1 VRNYN
6 LLNSKILKD
15 HQGFTLVEIL
25 VALTLVVGIFTL
37 IPTSSSDEQHG
48 NLESTI
54 YDFERATR
62 FAVNEAILRNSI
74 IRISID
80 LNAEPQ
86 TYSIE
91 FSSTGTLVLPEYE
104 EDKSLSLREQE
115 LQDKKLK
122 DLDGQFNKIDEF
134 SEEPKVIPRFVRIT
148 GLGTHQREKIQT
160 EGKVYIYFYPT
171 GEKDAAILFFTT
183 EQEFASLAI
192 PAFENRFSREFSIY
206 SESDTFNLESTI
218 ETDMKESFDKWLKS

>member
-1 VRNYN
+1 MKPNIIKN
-6 LLNSKILKD
+6 

-37 IPTSSSDEQHG
+37 IPTSNTDEQHS

-62 FAVNEAILRNSI
+62 FAVNESILRNSI
-74 IRISID
+74 VRIVID
-80 LNAEPQ
+80 LTAEPQ

-91 FSSTGTLVLPEYE
+91 FSTTGTLVLPEYE

-115 LQDKKLK
+115 LRNKQ
-122 DLDGQFNKIDEF
+122 LDQLDAQFNTIDEF
-134 SEEPKVIPRFVRIT
+134 SEKPKTVPRFVRIT
-148 GLGTHQREKIQT
+148 GLGTHTREKVQT
-160 EGKVYIYFYPT
+160 EGKVFIYFYPT
-171 GEKDAAILFFTT
+171 GEKDAAIIFFST
-183 EQEFASLAI
+183 EQEFASLNI

-206 SESDTFNLESTI
+206 SESDTFNLDATI
-218 ETDMKESFDKWLKS
+218 ESDMQESFDKWKKS